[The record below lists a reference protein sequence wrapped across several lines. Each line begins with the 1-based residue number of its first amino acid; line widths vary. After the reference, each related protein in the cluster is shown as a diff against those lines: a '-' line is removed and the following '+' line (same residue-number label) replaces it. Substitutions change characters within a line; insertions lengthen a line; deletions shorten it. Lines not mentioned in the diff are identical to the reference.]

1 MEALLDFQMELYE
14 RIIKAQTNFKKSPK
28 ERITKQHLEGRLELI
43 EQMWFE
49 FLSGHK
55 ELKRGSDKKILL
67 ETDYVKEDIYDKAE
81 ECYLNYKCDLKTS
94 LDKFNIVT
102 APCTSDS
109 NAQSNV
115 KSSSHIKLP
124 KINIPNFS
132 GKYHEWTAF
141 RDLYTALVHSNQDL
155 SKVQKLHYLKSY
167 LTGEAEQYLRH
178 IPIAN
183 ENYDRCWKLLED
195 RYNNKKYICHL
206 TLKRLLS
213 QRNIINESASSLK
226 DLIDT
231 TNDCLASLTNIGVD
245 VGSWDVMIIHI
256 LTLKLDPET
265 KRQWEFHVSNNSS
278 ADELPTYANFK
289 EFLTNRYR
297 ALEFLDSG
305 SNSVKK
311 SQTQSNPPVNKMNA
325 LHVTHVKCLYCSEA
339 HTLAFCKQFAKET
352 VDARRDFVKNNNACF
367 NCLGSNHSAKFCRTN
382 VRCRVC
388 KRKHHSLLH
397 PSGKAIS
404 EITEDRE
411 QDISEEAVA
420 STSKQVVDSKV
431 PESSVSCFSS
441 GRVNNQALLA
451 TALVRVKSKTSNDT
465 VRALLDQ
472 GSQCSFITEC
482 TVQRL
487 GLRRTPIL
495 GQLSGLGEHE
505 STSKAMVTM
514 EIQSRVD
521 SNFKIKVEAYV
532 LKTITAPLP
541 TYKIDPSRWIELEDL
556 VLADPEYHTPSG
568 IDVLLGVGIY
578 NQILLEGLKRSPE
591 GELLAQATSLGW
603 ILSGQIIMTE
613 QPVHKINVLHCC
625 SNGNNLLKG
634 FWELET
640 ESEIKKEKKFTDE
653 EKRCEEIFNETT
665 ARDDE
670 GSFIY

>member
-1 MEALLDFQMELYE
+1 
-14 RIIKAQTNFKKSPK
+14 
-28 ERITKQHLEGRLELI
+28 
-43 EQMWFE
+43 MWFE

-109 NAQSNV
+109 SAQSNV

-124 KINIPNFS
+124 TINIPNFS

-141 RDLYTALVHSNQDL
+141 RDLYAALIHSNQDL
-155 SKVQKLHYLKSY
+155 SKVQRLHYLKSY

-213 QRNIINESASSLK
+213 QRNIINESAS
-226 DLIDT
+226 
-231 TNDCLASLTNIGVD
+231 IG
-245 VGSWDVMIIHI
+245 VGSWDVIIIHI

-278 ADELPTYANFK
+278 SDKLPTYANFK

-305 SNSVKK
+305 SNLVKR
-311 SQTQSNPPVNKMNA
+311 SQTQSSPPVNKMNA

-397 PSGKAIS
+397 PSGRATS
-404 EITEDRE
+404 ETTEDRE

-420 STSKQVVDSKV
+420 SSSNQEVDSKV
-431 PESSVSCFSS
+431 PKTSVSCFSS
-441 GRVNNQALLA
+441 GRVYNQALLA
-451 TALVRVKSKTSNDT
+451 TALVRVTSRTRSDT
-465 VRALLDQ
+465 VRALIDQ
-472 GSQCSFITEC
+472 GSQCSFITES

-487 GLRRTPIL
+487 GLRKTPML
-495 GQLSGLGEHE
+495 GQISGLGEHE

-514 EIQSRVD
+514 ELQSRVD
-521 SNFKIKVEAYV
+521 SNFRIKLDAFV
-532 LKTITAPLP
+532 LRRITAPLP
-541 TYKIDPSRWIELEDL
+541 TCKIDPSSWVELEGL
-556 VLADPEYHTPSG
+556 VLADPEYHTPNR

-603 ILSGQIIMTE
+603 ILSGQIAMTV

-625 SNGNNLLKG
+625 LNGSNLLKG

-640 ESEIKKEKKFTDE
+640 EPEIKKEKMFNDE
-653 EKRCEEIFNETT
+653 EKRCEEIDGPTE
-665 ARDDE
+665 
-670 GSFIY
+670 